1 MSSMQLD
8 LATSPEVDDEVG
20 VKITIWLNCQKW
32 QSRLRMNQKLVNFLV
47 SLFKKE

>member
-1 MSSMQLD
+1 MQLD
-8 LATSPEVDDEVG
+8 LATSPEGDDEVG
-20 VKITIWLNCQKW
+20 VKITIWLYFQKW